1 MGNLFIPILFYKY
14 QFYTYWGY
22 SMYNV
27 HMLCLVT
34 NSTSLYYHD
43 LLSPLLLLSPII
55 IPHCWLTQFPN
66 PMGSR
71 FKIVSNLGR
80 LSISLNIATM
90 WGNIVVNNA
99 KTTSSFKHD
108 SSVVKHDSSVVSVLK
123 NLFFQ
128 TNQVDWMGLFD

>member
-1 MGNLFIPILFYKY
+1 
-14 QFYTYWGY
+14 
-22 SMYNV
+22 
-27 HMLCLVT
+27 
-34 NSTSLYYHD
+34 
-43 LLSPLLLLSPII
+43 
-55 IPHCWLTQFPN
+55 
-66 PMGSR
+66 
-71 FKIVSNLGR
+71 
-80 LSISLNIATM
+80 LNIATM